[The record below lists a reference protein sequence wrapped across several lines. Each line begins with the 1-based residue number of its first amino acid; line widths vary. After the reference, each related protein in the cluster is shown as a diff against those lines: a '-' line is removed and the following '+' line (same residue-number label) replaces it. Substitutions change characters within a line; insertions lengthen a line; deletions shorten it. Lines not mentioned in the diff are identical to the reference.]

1 MAHDPTESTRRELVA
16 EINANPSPKA
26 ELEAQYGVGNVWT
39 TDELSER
46 FEVIGFMAPFAVVR
60 ERITGAAAA
69 HAVVVDGR
77 GLGRKGTVEFQHSPR
92 FYYDFRPEGR

>member
-1 MAHDPTESTRRELVA
+1 MAYDPTETIRRELVA

-26 ELEAQYGVGNVWT
+26 ELEAVYGVGNVWT
-39 TDELSER
+39 TNELSER

-60 ERITGAAAA
+60 ERTTGAAAA

-77 GLGRKGTVEFQHSPR
+77 GRKGSVEFQHSPR
-92 FYYDFRPEGR
+92 LYYNFIPEGK